1 MLSAKDESTARWGC
15 ILGYIIAG
23 PICILTAIIGMMARA
38 KTADLG
44 DGATA
49 FAWAIKDMSS
59 PVMAGIIFA
68 GATMIIAATM
78 ATMMMATGTVLTNVY
93 KTQINTSASDETIL
107 KVSRIGTIVVAY
119 LSLAVGFIIPS
130 AAITDMFLTYM
141 VTSPFSY
148 SVIVGMFWNRVTA
161 KASLCSV
168 LAGMATAI
176 IWVFAGLNGTVNV
189 VYPTIAVSYVVGI
202 IATLV
207 TSPAETAK

>member
-1 MLSAKDESTARWGC
+1 MCL
-15 ILGYIIAG
+15 Y
-23 PICILTAIIGMMARA
+23 
-38 KTADLG
+38 
-44 DGATA
+44 
-49 FAWAIKDMSS
+49 
-59 PVMAGIIFA
+59 
-68 GATMIIAATM
+68 
-78 ATMMMATGTVLTNVY
+78 ATGTVLTNVY

-130 AAITDMFLTYM
+130 AAITDMFLTLTYM

-207 TSPAETAK
+207 PSPAEAAK